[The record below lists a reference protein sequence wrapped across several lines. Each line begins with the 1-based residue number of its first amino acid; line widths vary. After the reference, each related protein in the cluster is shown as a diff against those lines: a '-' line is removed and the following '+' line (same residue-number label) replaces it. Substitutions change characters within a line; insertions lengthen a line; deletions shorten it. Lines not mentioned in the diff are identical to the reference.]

1 MRKQLLEQLN
11 SLNIPYSIKEHPPV
25 STVDE
30 AREHWK
36 DVPGTH
42 CKNLF
47 LRDKRGKQHYLVV
60 LEKDAPFS
68 FQQLNDFLG
77 NEKVS
82 FASER
87 RLMKYLQLTPGSVTP
102 FGVISDTENHVIVLL
117 DQALKNSELINF
129 HPNENTATLTLS
141 FTDFEQFMKRC
152 GNSFQ
157 YIDFS

>member
-11 SLNIPYSIKEHPPV
+11 SLNISYKIKEHPPV
-25 STVDE
+25 ATVE
-30 AREHWK
+30 AALEHWT

-60 LEKDAPFS
+60 LEKDQQFS
-68 FQQLNDFLG
+68 FQDLNDYLG

-87 RLMKYLQLTPGSVTP
+87 RLLKYLQLTPGSVTP
-102 FGVISDTENHVIVLL
+102 FGVISDIENHVIVLI
-117 DQALKNSELINF
+117 DEALCKSELINF

-141 FTDFEQFMKRC
+141 FADFKRFMGRC
-152 GNSFQ
+152 GNTVKYVDLS
-157 YIDFS
+157 

>member
-1 MRKQLLEQLN
+1 MRKQLLEQLK
-11 SLNIPYSIKEHPPV
+11 SLNINYKIKEHPPV
-25 STVDE
+25 ATVQE

-60 LEKDAPFS
+60 LEKDQPFS
-68 FQQLNDFLG
+68 FDTINEILG

-87 RLMKYLQLTPGSVTP
+87 RLMKHLQLTPGSVTP

-117 DQALKNSELINF
+117 DEQLKTSELINF
-129 HPNENTATLTLS
+129 HPNINTATVTLS
-141 FTDFEQFMKRC
+141 FSDFERFMHQC
-152 GNSFQ
+152 GNTFKYLDLS
-157 YIDFS
+157 